1 MHGVISSITA
11 GRALPVARRW
21 PSYNP
26 HAAAPLPSEAEL
38 LETISEAV
46 RGLHGQGISFEGGAM
61 ADDLKQ
67 TGRADDQR
75 INVEQDHELNYW
87 SKELGVSREQLR
99 SAVQQAGSLV
109 RDVRRHLSR

>member
-1 MHGVISSITA
+1 
-11 GRALPVARRW
+11 
-21 PSYNP
+21 
-26 HAAAPLPSEAEL
+26 
-38 LETISEAV
+38 
-46 RGLHGQGISFEGGAM
+46 M

-67 TGRADDQR
+67 TGKADDQR

-99 SAVQQAGSLV
+99 NAVQQAGPLV